1 MLGRTISLYLM
12 DGDASGRWKAG
23 ISQWSGHV
31 YKIPRE
37 YLKKS
42 EDISELSTPGVYF
55 LFGDDNE
62 TGQNF
67 IYVGEADNALKRIMQ
82 PHTFERDGS
91 HWEDAVIYVSP
102 DGSLEKGRV
111 KYLENHFFTL
121 ASDAKRYVVKN
132 GNTPTQSQIRPEV
145 IDSLMYAVENIKLI
159 MPTLGYKVFESAKR
173 SIPAQSSSPHSVAP
187 SSGTYSA
194 NEPTLLH
201 LAGKKAQAKG
211 YLKDDGSFVVLKG
224 SAFCSEETKSCQGF
238 LKKRRAELL
247 NLKQVVN
254 GKFTQDVE
262 FNSSSS
268 AAGCILGASVNGKVK
283 WLYPDGTTLK
293 DRIG

>member
-1 MLGRTISLYLM
+1 MLYLKR
-12 DGDASGRWKAG
+12 SGLN
-23 ISQWSGHV
+23 S
-31 YKIPRE
+31 
-37 YLKKS
+37 
-42 EDISELSTPGVYF
+42 
-55 LFGDDNE
+55 
-62 TGQNF
+62 
-67 IYVGEADNALKRIMQ
+67 
-82 PHTFERDGS
+82 
-91 HWEDAVIYVSP
+91 
-102 DGSLEKGRV
+102 
-111 KYLENHFFTL
+111 
-121 ASDAKRYVVKN
+121 N

-159 MPTLGYKVFESAKR
+159 MPTLGYKVFGPVKKSM
-173 SIPAQSSSPHSVAP
+173 SAQSSNPHSVAP

-211 YLKDDGSFVVLKG
+211 YLKDDGSFVVLRG
-224 SAFCSEETKSCQGF
+224 STFCSEETKSCQGF
-238 LKKRRAELL
+238 LKERRAELL

-254 GKFTQDVE
+254 GKFMQNVE
-262 FNSSSS
+262 FNSPSS

>member
-1 MLGRTISLYLM
+1 M

-62 TGQNF
+62 TDQNF

-111 KYLENHFFTL
+111 KYLENHFYTL

-159 MPTLGYKVFESAKR
+159 MPTLGYKVFGPVKKSM
-173 SIPAQSSSPHSVAP
+173 SAQSSNPHSVAP

-224 SAFCSEETKSCQGF
+224 STFCSEETKSCQGF
-238 LKKRRAELL
+238 LKERRAELL

-254 GKFTQDVE
+254 GKFMQNVE
-262 FNSSSS
+262 FNSPSS
-268 AAGCILGASVNGKVK
+268 AEGCILGASVNGKVK
-283 WLYPDGTTLK
+283 WLYPPDGTTLK

>member
-1 MLGRTISLYLM
+1 M
-12 DGDASGRWKAG
+12 DRDASGRWKAG
-23 ISQWSGHV
+23 ISQWSGNV

-42 EDISELSTPGVYF
+42 EDVSELSTLGVYF

-82 PHTFERDGS
+82 PYTFERNES

-111 KYLENHFFTL
+111 KYLENYFFTL
-121 ASDAKRYVVKN
+121 ASDAKLYVVKN

-159 MPTLGYKVFESAKR
+159 MPTLGYKVFEPDKR
-173 SIPAQSSSPHSVAP
+173 SIPAESSNPHSVGP
-187 SSGTYSA
+187 SSETYGVSDPHFA
-194 NEPTLLH
+194 
-201 LAGKKAQAKG
+201 
-211 YLKDDGSFVVLKG
+211 S
-224 SAFCSEETKSCQGF
+224 SCW
-238 LKKRRAELL
+238 KE
-247 NLKQVVN
+247 
-254 GKFTQDVE
+254 
-262 FNSSSS
+262 SSSQRLS
-268 AAGCILGASVNGKVK
+268 Q
-283 WLYPDGTTLK
+283 
-293 DRIG
+293 R

>member
-12 DGDASGRWKAG
+12 DGDASRRWKAS
-23 ISQWSGHV
+23 ISQWSGYV

-55 LFGDDNE
+55 LFGNDNK
-62 TGQNF
+62 TGRKF
-67 IYVGEADNALKRIMQ
+67 IYVGEADNTLKRIMQ

-121 ASDAKRYVVKN
+121 ASEAKRYVVKN
-132 GNTPTQSQIRPEV
+132 GNTPTQSKIRPEV
-145 IDSLMYAVENIKLI
+145 VDSLMYAVENIRLI

-173 SIPAQSSSPHSVAP
+173 SIPAQTSNPHPEGSSTESYSV
-187 SSGTYSA
+187 

-224 SAFCSEETKSCQGF
+224 STFCTEETKSCQDF
-238 LKKRRAELL
+238 LKERRADLL
-247 NLKQVVN
+247 DLKQVVN

-283 WLYPDGTTLK
+283 WLYPDGTTIK

>member
-1 MLGRTISLYLM
+1 M
-12 DGDASGRWKAG
+12 
-23 ISQWSGHV
+23 
-31 YKIPRE
+31 
-37 YLKKS
+37 KKS

-62 TGQNF
+62 TDQNF

-224 SAFCSEETKSCQGF
+224 STFCSEETKSCQGF
-238 LKKRRAELL
+238 LKERRAKLL

-254 GKFTQDVE
+254 GKFMQNVE
-262 FNSSSS
+262 FNSPSS